1 MQEKFRLV
9 YSMIKFTIPIM
20 CCLIIQ
26 SQSLVFGNRKN
37 TTWILQLAFPSSA
50 LAFGQCRKGRFM
62 WGPAAEQ
69 NTPQPPSLLTV
80 ARAWFC
86 CLSLGAIGF
95 CFQEEWVTPTAI
107 HGEQRD
113 LLLPAS
119 WLSSNQILIGCSHFT
134 THKQYLA
141 EVKKVNLSCFGE
153 RNKDWSAGVKACRQ
167 KNCIGNSNYYSQK
180 PHNSDLLG

>member
-1 MQEKFRLV
+1 MLSNHTVTVTCIWEQEKHYMNSTNGLSLISSCFWAVQKRKIHV
-9 YSMIKFTIPIM
+9 RSSSRTKHPPATITSD
-20 CCLIIQ
+20 CGKSLI
-26 SQSLVFGNRKN
+26 L
-37 TTWILQLAFPSSA
+37 L
-50 LAFGQCRKGRFM
+50 
-62 WGPAAEQ
+62 
-69 NTPQPPSLLTV
+69 PQPWSYWLL
-80 ARAWFC
+80 
-86 CLSLGAIGF
+86 L
-95 CFQEEWVTPTAI
+95 QEEWVTPTAI

-113 LLLPAS
+113 LFLPAS